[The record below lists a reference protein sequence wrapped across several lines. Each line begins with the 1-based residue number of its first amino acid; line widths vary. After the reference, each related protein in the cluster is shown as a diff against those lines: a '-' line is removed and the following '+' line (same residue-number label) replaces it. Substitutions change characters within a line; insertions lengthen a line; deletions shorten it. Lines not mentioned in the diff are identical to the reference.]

1 MLPGMRSPVY
11 RFVGGILTIALSTAL
26 LHGTRAWLNTSTVAL
41 LYVLAVGASTA
52 WWGLAPGLGAAIV
65 AFLLFNYLF
74 IPPYFTLRVLHPQ
87 GAIDLV
93 VLLVVA
99 IVISQLLGRAQ
110 SAVARAQS
118 HEKETQRLYE
128 LSTALIGQTEYGGIA
143 RTIARGAREAFGAS
157 AARLTFP
164 GEGDTPLAVAEEP
177 SGGGVIAGAPTV
189 RQEILGSR
197 GRMGEIV
204 LWRSAG
210 DLSASEGRLLRAIAA
225 EAALALERAH
235 LAQSETRARVLEQ
248 SDALKSALL
257 SSVSHELRTP
267 LATILASATS
277 LASPEIEWGADDR
290 RELLATIEEESEQL
304 NFLVGNLLDM
314 SRIEAGSLAPQRR
327 SNSLAEIVGAA
338 LARMRGSLR
347 GHQVAMQVSEDLPS
361 VEVDYV
367 QIEQVFAN
375 LLSNS
380 VKYSP
385 PGTTIRVEAGV
396 QEDGWILVRL
406 QNQGQP
412 IAEDHL
418 DRIFEKFHRIYP
430 DESITGTGLGLSICK
445 GIIEAHGGRIWAD
458 NLEGGVGFFFTLP
471 RAPAPP
477 APTGPA

>member
-1 MLPGMRSPVY
+1 
-11 RFVGGILTIALSTAL
+11 
-26 LHGTRAWLNTSTVAL
+26 
-41 LYVLAVGASTA
+41 
-52 WWGLAPGLGAAIV
+52 
-65 AFLLFNYLF
+65 
-74 IPPYFTLRVLHPQ
+74 
-87 GAIDLV
+87 
-93 VLLVVA
+93 
-99 IVISQLLGRAQ
+99 
-110 SAVARAQS
+110 
-118 HEKETQRLYE
+118 
-128 LSTALIGQTEYGGIA
+128 
-143 RTIARGAREAFGAS
+143 
-157 AARLTFP
+157 
-164 GEGDTPLAVAEEP
+164 
-177 SGGGVIAGAPTV
+177 
-189 RQEILGSR
+189 
-197 GRMGEIV
+197 MGEIV

-430 DESITGTGLGLSICK
+430 DESITGTGLGFSICK

>member
-1 MLPGMRSPVY
+1 
-11 RFVGGILTIALSTAL
+11 
-26 LHGTRAWLNTSTVAL
+26 
-41 LYVLAVGASTA
+41 
-52 WWGLAPGLGAAIV
+52 
-65 AFLLFNYLF
+65 
-74 IPPYFTLRVLHPQ
+74 
-87 GAIDLV
+87 
-93 VLLVVA
+93 
-99 IVISQLLGRAQ
+99 
-110 SAVARAQS
+110 
-118 HEKETQRLYE
+118 
-128 LSTALIGQTEYGGIA
+128 
-143 RTIARGAREAFGAS
+143 
-157 AARLTFP
+157 
-164 GEGDTPLAVAEEP
+164 
-177 SGGGVIAGAPTV
+177 
-189 RQEILGSR
+189 
-197 GRMGEIV
+197 
-204 LWRSAG
+204 
-210 DLSASEGRLLRAIAA
+210 
-225 EAALALERAH
+225 
-235 LAQSETRARVLEQ
+235 
-248 SDALKSALL
+248 
-257 SSVSHELRTP
+257 
-267 LATILASATS
+267 
-277 LASPEIEWGADDR
+277 
-290 RELLATIEEESEQL
+290 
-304 NFLVGNLLDM
+304 M

-396 QEDGWILVRL
+396 QDDGWILVRL

-471 RAPAPP
+471 RAPAPSEQVGPDGKALSCVDREPGGGRPGSCRRP
-477 APTGPA
+477 AA